1 MKLLYITCSVS
12 MQERIETLL
21 RKHNPQSIQ
30 VIPKV
35 LSESQMRTPRRDD
48 PIWPGYD
55 VAFMVHAEDGIAEKI
70 FSALRNLNERAFD
83 ESELVTGTVLNVTD
97 SLLPEGR

>member
-70 FSALRNLNERAFD
+70 VSALRNLNERAFD
-83 ESELVTGTVLNVTD
+83 ESELVTGTMLNVTD
-97 SLLPEGR
+97 SLLPAGK

>member
-1 MKLLYITCSVS
+1 

-35 LSESQMRTPRRDD
+35 LSESQTGTPRRDD

-55 VAFMVHAEDGIAEKI
+55 VAFMVHAEEGIAEKI
-70 FSALRNLNERAFD
+70 FSALRSLNERAFD
-83 ESELVTGTVLNVTD
+83 ESELVTGTMLNVTD
-97 SLLPEGR
+97 SLLPEGK

>member
-35 LSESQMRTPRRDD
+35 LSESQTGMPRRDD

-83 ESELVTGTVLNVTD
+83 ESELVTGTMLNVTD
-97 SLLPEGR
+97 SLLPEGK

>member
-35 LSESQMRTPRRDD
+35 LSESQTGTPRRDD

-70 FSALRNLNERAFD
+70 FSALRNLNERSYD
-83 ESELVTGTVLNVTD
+83 ESELVTGTMLNVTD
-97 SLLPEGR
+97 SLLSEGR

>member
-1 MKLLYITCSVS
+1 

-35 LSESQMRTPRRDD
+35 LSESQVSTPRRDD

-70 FSALRNLNERAFD
+70 FSALRNLNERSYD
-83 ESELVTGTVLNVTD
+83 ESELVSGTMLNVTD

>member
-83 ESELVTGTVLNVTD
+83 ESELVTGTMLNVTE
-97 SLLPEGR
+97 SLLPEGK

>member
-1 MKLLYITCSVS
+1 MKLLYRTCSVS

-35 LSESQMRTPRRDD
+35 LSESQTGTPRRDD

-83 ESELVTGTVLNVTD
+83 ESELVTGTMLNVTD
-97 SLLPEGR
+97 SLLPEGK